1 MAFLFAT
8 CVAVASCPT
17 VKVWASEK
25 SESEKTKIGKVWLVV
40 DADVGIKADVSGDVY
55 VTPDGGNTDR
65 YRIDDVQLVNDGGK
79 SSATRIHRNL
89 RSRSSHRTR
98 KNIILQRL
106 EVRQFALILRR
117 PQSRSMTR
125 WS

>member
-55 VTPDGGNTDR
+55 VTPDGGIRTATASMMFSSSTMA
-65 YRIDDVQLVNDGGK
+65 GK

-98 KNIILQRL
+98 KNIICKDWK
-106 EVRQFALILRR
+106 FGSS
-117 PQSRSMTR
+117 P
-125 WS
+125 